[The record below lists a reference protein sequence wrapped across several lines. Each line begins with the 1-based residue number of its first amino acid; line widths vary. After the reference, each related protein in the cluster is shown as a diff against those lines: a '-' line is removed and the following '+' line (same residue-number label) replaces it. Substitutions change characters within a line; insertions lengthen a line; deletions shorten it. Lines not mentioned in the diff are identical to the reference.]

1 MRVFGTIRA
10 TLKTGDK
17 GVTVFHNLDADAI
30 SEVYIS
36 DSALRQPKDSGQRKN
51 ARGMSARRVITMS
64 VLSDMHI
71 YKDEPPAPVNL
82 WVGGCGCR
90 LVLAWV

>member
-17 GVTVFHNLDADAI
+17 GVTVFHNLDADA
-30 SEVYIS
+30 IS

-64 VLSDMHI
+64 VLFRHI
-71 YKDEPPAPVNL
+71 FTKQPNPPPPRKSL
-82 WVGGCGCR
+82 GWGCGCR

>member
-64 VLSDMHI
+64 VLFRHAYLQSNRTPQ
-71 YKDEPPAPVNL
+71 PP
-82 WVGGCGCR
+82 
-90 LVLAWV
+90 